1 MHMKKFR
8 NVEVAQQL
16 VKRES
21 DCISSRKGYGEEE
34 HHGSCV
40 RLFQV
45 GKVGK
50 TTGYRTRDPET
61 WFPWSVHRVLR
72 HQGWS
77 GL

>member
-1 MHMKKFR
+1 MKNFR

-21 DCISSRKGYGEEE
+21 DYIRSRQGYGGEE

-45 GKVGK
+45 GKVVK
-50 TTGYRTRDPET
+50 I
-61 WFPWSVHRVLR
+61 
-72 HQGWS
+72 HQIQD
-77 GL
+77 